1 MAEVSRRWYKT
12 SVGLGFGA
20 IKAVPVLL
28 YAYGYFFGDLKF
40 MSEAGSDR
48 IVDRMANCR

>member
-1 MAEVSRRWYKT
+1 MAEVSRGWYKT

-20 IKAVPVLL
+20 VKAVPL

-40 MSEAGSDR
+40 MSEAGSGR